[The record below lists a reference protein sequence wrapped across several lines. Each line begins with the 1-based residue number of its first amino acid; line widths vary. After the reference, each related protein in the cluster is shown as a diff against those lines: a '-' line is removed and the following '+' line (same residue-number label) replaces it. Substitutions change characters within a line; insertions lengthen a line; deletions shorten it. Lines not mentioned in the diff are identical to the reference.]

1 MFILAKCFYPVQ
13 RGGRDVG
20 VGNYVPVHCG
30 FKGLEHDLADLS
42 PLELCVGETM
52 ESDTM
57 EGSLGLT
64 IVWGCGLARDL
75 GSGEKDS
82 YLSPV

>member
-1 MFILAKCFYPVQ
+1 MFLPSAEGWEGC
-13 RGGRDVG
+13 R

-30 FKGLEHDLADLS
+30 FKGLENDLADLS